1 MDKIEIVIVTGMSG
15 AGKTTAMAA
24 FENMAYRC
32 IDNYPIELLGAFS
45 EYLKDN
51 TAYSRIAMA
60 VSLDDAPKAIR
71 FLSNV
76 DWLNVSVI
84 FLDCDD
90 NIILKRYKETRRS
103 HPILISNKAST
114 LLEAIE
120 YERKLA
126 RPISKE
132 ANVVIDTTQLKGN
145 KFQQILEN
153 QFNHQSI
160 DPFRISFVSFGY
172 KHGIP
177 KDADLLFDV
186 RFLPNPFY
194 VDELRN
200 LTGNDKEVYDYVLS
214 NEVKGTLKLNVKMS
228 LYNNVETNINKDFA
242 YDYTLKDKIGNINT
256 VSISSNEKISK
267 GYIYANYDKKD
278 GLNETIYNENY
289 IIDIAYAGIE
299 NELEL
304 NQAIDKFEI
313 NDEKNISTTV
323 GGTNYTYNKK
333 IKVAEDIFKKMLG
346 KDGKI
351 EVFKTDKTK
360 RDTNRI

>member
-1 MDKIEIVIVTGMSG
+1 MRCVIVTGMSG
-15 AGKTTAMAA
+15 AGKSTALKMLEDMGYFCVDNLPVPLIPKMA
-24 FENMAYRC
+24 
-32 IDNYPIELLGAFS
+32 ELLSVPGTEINKAALGVDIRSGQNFYELKKILKELDRS
-45 EYLKDN
+45 GTRFEILYLE
-51 TAYSRIAMA
+51 S
-60 VSLDDAPKAIR
+60 SDDVLI
-71 FLSNV
+71 
-76 DWLNVSVI
+76 
-84 FLDCDD
+84 
-90 NIILKRYKETRRS
+90 KRYKETRRS

-200 LTGNDKEVYDYVLS
+200 LTGNDKEVYDYVID
-214 NEVKGTLKLNVKMS
+214 KP
-228 LYNNVETNINKDFA
+228 ETQKFINKMTDLL
-242 YDYTLKDKIGNINT
+242 DYLLD
-256 VSISSNEKISK
+256 E
-267 GYIYANYDKKD
+267 YDKEGK
-278 GLNETIYNENY
+278 THVVI
-289 IIDIAYAGIE
+289 GIGC
-299 NELEL
+299 
-304 NQAIDKFEI
+304 
-313 NDEKNISTTV
+313 T
-323 GGTNYTYNKK
+323 GGQHRSVSLTNYFADHYSEKYH
-333 IKVAEDIFKKMLG
+333 VHRLH
-346 KDGKI
+346 
-351 EVFKTDKTK
+351 
-360 RDTNRI
+360 RDAIH